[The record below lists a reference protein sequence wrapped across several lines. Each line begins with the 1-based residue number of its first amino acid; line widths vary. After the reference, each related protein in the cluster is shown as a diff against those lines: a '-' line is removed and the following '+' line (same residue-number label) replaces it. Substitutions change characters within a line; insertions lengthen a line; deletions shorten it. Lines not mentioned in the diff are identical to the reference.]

1 MSKTRPGAY
10 RRIIDAITSAPIQS
24 QSRYFIHVEAAAVKG
39 NRFMAKYITLENSAG
54 EATQAV
60 ALMSQ
65 SDRSSFYR
73 CTFLGFHDTLC
84 AHFGRQFYKEC
95 DIYGTGKRS
104 RDEISGFVIQ
114 NSTLTAAPDLQSNK
128 SQVHAFLG
136 RPWFAWSTV
145 IVMQSFLE
153 SIVDPAEWYEW
164 PGHRT
169 DELTYREYGNW
180 GAGAGTGRRISWVG
194 YKASN
199 RSKEVIAFMVYKFI
213 QADSWIPDLPA
224 QIDTADNKI
233 LEASSSN
240 QLKNASHF
248 GPLFI
253 IYNIR
258 EFDE

>member
-10 RRIIDAITSAPIQS
+10 RRIIDAIALAPIQS

-39 NRFMAKYITLENSAG
+39 NRFTAKYITLENSAG

-84 AHFGRQFYKEC
+84 ALFGRQFYEC
-95 DIYGTGKRS
+95 DIYGTVDFVFGNAAAGKRS

-153 SIVDPAEWYEW
+153 SIVDPAGWYEW

-194 YKASN
+194 YKALN
-199 RSKEVIAFMVYKFI
+199 RSKEVIAFMVSKFI
-213 QADSWIPDLPA
+213 QADSWIPESGIPYTSGL
-224 QIDTADNKI
+224 
-233 LEASSSN
+233 
-240 QLKNASHF
+240 
-248 GPLFI
+248 
-253 IYNIR
+253 Y
-258 EFDE
+258 